1 MEDFLK
7 ATIFVISF
15 IIFSFL
21 AAKLLKLK
29 KENPFFTSVNV
40 LGIPFIFSG
49 LVLSFFINDI
59 FPRGKALFI
68 FAPFL
73 IVIISFIGFLYAS
86 NIVIRYLKDYGLSLF
101 FISILYFV
109 ALYYGTFYVLK
120 ILSHLNPVFFLKKEE
135 ISILSLS
142 SVIFSPY
149 FLYLFK
155 KEYLDKD
162 KKMFIL
168 FLSYMTGFLS
178 IIFFGL
184 YFYKEKT
191 INFDTF
197 RVNFSFILI
206 LVFIILAAS
215 LFSLLTSKLKREEV
229 LTLSIG
235 IFAVGGGIATLSD
248 ISIITVAAI
257 LSFLYVNMP
266 YRIKE
271 YKLIPHLILLEKPV
285 YIMLLFL
292 IPLFFFDMSDRR
304 IFYITLIFIFI
315 RFIFKIIGWKFLKL
329 IRKEIPLNLY
339 LPFGP
344 LPFAIGVSY
353 FFIVGQRALLILNVL
368 ILSQIISDLVSA
380 TVFSLKIRG
389 EKNE

>member
-29 KENPFFTSVNV
+29 KENSFFTSINV

-49 LVLSFFINDI
+49 IVLSFFINDI
-59 FPRGKALFI
+59 FPKGKALFI

-101 FISILYFV
+101 FISIIYFT
-109 ALYYGTFYVLK
+109 ALYYGTFYILK
-120 ILSHLNPVFFLKKEE
+120 IISHMNPVFFLKTEE

-142 SVIFSPY
+142 SAIFSPY

-155 KEYLDKD
+155 KDYLDKE
-162 KKMFIL
+162 KKMSIL
-168 FLSYMTGFLS
+168 FLSYMTGFFS
-178 IIFFGL
+178 ILFFGL
-184 YFYKEKT
+184 YFYREKT
-191 INFDTF
+191 INFDAF

-215 LFSLLTSKLKREEV
+215 LFSLLTSKLKKEEV

-235 IFAVGGGIATLSD
+235 VFAVSGGIATLSD

-292 IPLFFFDMSDRR
+292 IPLFFFSMDEMRTL
-304 IFYITLIFIFI
+304 YIALIFIFI
-315 RFIFKIIGWKFLKL
+315 RYVFKIIGWKLLKL
-329 IRKEIPLNLY
+329 IRKEVPLNFY

-344 LPFAIGVSY
+344 LPFAIGASY
-353 FFIVGQRALLILNVL
+353 FFIVGERALFLLNVL

-380 TVFSLKIRG
+380 IIFSLKVKG
-389 EKNE
+389 EKDG